1 MLGWLM
7 LGWLLVALVA
17 GGTTAVPGLSCWKRC
32 GFRWFLCSW
41 PPLGPAG
48 NTSYVLTLCYTT
60 PRRCQQFQAGTET
73 TYTLKHHHV
82 YALTNTTA
90 WVEAHWGNHIHRTPN
105 RTLYFDEAVKPDP
118 PSTGMP
124 FNKTSNQLRL
134 PMPRPQCH
142 SGSQPPQREARFRK
156 MGAHGWTQ
164 VKLCLPEL
172 VVTDGTITALW
183 QFRQPRERGG
193 LVTPLSSPPE
203 TWPCPICFAALS
215 ALRCPP
221 GHRILLL
228 IGCLHSWFSLQVTC
242 ETVTDKDDS
251 VTCTLVGD
259 GAFEVQLR
267 HKLPLWSSYWSDWS
281 SSIFVPAEILVG
293 PVLSY
298 QLGKLGRDGQRVL
311 RLSWQRA
318 PEEQGDVTY
327 TLHAHMLACRCARL
341 SEEDAVVLGRD
352 VTSHNLTLSGAEYE
366 IQLTAANAAGP
377 GPAQQLC
384 VPAEQRPDLGF
395 KDVNVT
401 AGTMTARWEA
411 PSPGSLY
418 CFEQQPLPGVPKQ
431 GVCVK
436 RDFPAKSIHVERG
449 ALEVQACHRLAVH
462 GWGPARGWATFALQ
476 HHYASNTSL
485 AVPIRINA
493 SAEDAAI
500 TLWWSPSPRATCPG
514 VLAKYLVCHAAEGD
528 NVTYGEADAT
538 ASHYT
543 LRHLQP
549 GTAYRVSVQ
558 EVTAES
564 KGTCGVWWHFQTKP
578 LGPQGAAWKSNLK
591 YLGISL
597 SVPAVAAI
605 YQLNKKRARRLLF
618 PPLPKPT
625 GSKAIQFCTSETSQG
640 QRWPGF
646 VEPLERFNP
655 AELLLTE
662 LNPGKE
668 GPDGSTEPS
677 EPQPGPMAEEPVAVC
692 PLGCEKELCFAY
704 RKQEVLSPAGFP
716 LPGST
721 SYTSHPSKEEEKE
734 EEGSGELGQALVPI
748 ALLISDKPIIIR
760 DPSLEK
766 AVP

>member
-1 MLGWLM
+1 
-7 LGWLLVALVA
+7 
-17 GGTTAVPGLSCWKRC
+17 PGLSCWKRC
-32 GFRWFLCSW
+32 GFRSFLCSW

-48 NTSYVLTLCYTT
+48 NTSYVLTLCYTM
-60 PRRCQQFQAGTET
+60 PRRCQRFQAGTKT

-82 YALTNTTA
+82 YVLTNTTA
-90 WVEAHWGNHIHRTPN
+90 WVEAHWGDHIHRTPN

-124 FNKTSNQLRL
+124 FTKSSNRLRL
-134 PMPRPQCH
+134 RVLRPPCH
-142 SGSQPPQREARFRK
+142 SGSRPPQREARFRK

-164 VKLCLPEL
+164 VKLL
-172 VVTDGTITALW
+172 
-183 QFRQPRERGG
+183 
-193 LVTPLSSPPE
+193 
-203 TWPCPICFAALS
+203 
-215 ALRCPP
+215 
-221 GHRILLL
+221 
-228 IGCLHSWFSLQVTC
+228 
-242 ETVTDKDDS
+242 
-251 VTCTLVGD
+251 TCTLRGD

-267 HKLPLWSSYWSDWS
+267 HKLPHWSSYWSDWS
-281 SSIFVPAEILVG
+281 SSIFIPAEILAS

-327 TLHAHMLACRCARL
+327 TLRAHMLACRCASL

-352 VTSHNLTLSGAEYE
+352 VTTHNLTLSGAEYE
-366 IQLTAANAAGP
+366 ILLTAANAAGP
-377 GPAQQLC
+377 GPARQLC

-395 KDVNVT
+395 KDVSVT
-401 AGTMTARWEA
+401 GSTMTARWEA
-411 PSPGSLY
+411 PSPGSVY

-431 GVCVK
+431 GVCTK

-449 ALEVQACHRLAVH
+449 KGVPRAPPLSLLACHRLAVH
-462 GWGPARGWATFALQ
+462 GWAPARGWATFALQ
-476 HHYASNTSL
+476 HHYASNASL

-500 TLWWSPSPRATCPG
+500 TLRWSPSPRATCPG
-514 VLAKYLVCHAAEGD
+514 VLAKYLICHAAEGD
-528 NVTYGEADAT
+528 NVTYGEADVA

-564 KGTCGVWWHFQTKP
+564 KGTCDVWWHFQTKA

-597 SVPAVAAI
+597 GVPAVAAI

-625 GSKAIQFCTSETSQG
+625 GSKAIQFSTSETSQG
-640 QRWPGF
+640 QLWPGF
-646 VEPLERFNP
+646 VEPSERFSP

-662 LNPGKE
+662 LNPSKE

-677 EPQPGPMAEEPVAVC
+677 EPQPGPMAEEPVVVC
-692 PLGCEKELCFAY
+692 PLGCEKELPFAY
-704 RKQEVLSPAGFP
+704 RRQEVLSPAGFP
-716 LPGST
+716 PPGST
-721 SYTSHPSKEEEKE
+721 SYTSHPSEEEEKE
-734 EEGSGELGQALVPI
+734 EEGSGELGRALVPI